1 MTLTYDEASHH
12 SDAQCDGER
21 EGLDASLFGRIDASC
36 CNTREDVCHSE
47 RDPDSSQNTWTS
59 PLNPEIRDG
68 AAKSQRLLPTCF
80 KDTKK
85 DLGPSYLGVR
95 FVQTGLRL
103 QNFRYSPLSINIFG
117 CQGSSHGS
125 DDGAQDTRH
134 AVQVVYPTGVLDL
147 QFLLQDGL
155 RRSRRARGRC

>member
-12 SDAQCDGER
+12 SDAQCDGEG
-21 EGLDASLFGRIDASC
+21 EGLDASLFGRVDASC
-36 CNTREDVCHSE
+36 RNIREDVRHSE
-47 RDPDSSQNTWTS
+47 RDPDSSQNTCTS
-59 PLNPEIRDG
+59 PLKPKLRDS
-68 AAKSQRLLPTCF
+68 AAESRRLLPRGL
-80 KDTKK
+80 KDVK
-85 DLGPSYLGVR
+85 GPSYLGVR

-103 QNFRYSPLSINIFG
+103 QNIRHSPLSINIFG

-125 DDGAQDTRH
+125 DDGAQDTGH
-134 AVQVVYPTGVLDL
+134 AVQVVHPTGVLDL